1 MYELLIQNGSTVY
14 EPLVQDGVTWET
26 ERKGVPGKLSFKVTK
41 DDILN
46 FKEGNPVRLKVND
59 TNIFYGFVFTTK
71 RDKGDT
77 INVTA
82 YDQLR
87 YLKNKDTYVYT
98 NKRADEVV
106 SMIAN
111 DFLLNVGYLE
121 NTGYTIASRVEDN
134 KTLFDIIQNALDLT
148 LQNTKEMFVL
158 YDDFG
163 KLSLS
168 GIERLKL
175 GLVVDEETGENFDYE
190 SSIDSDT
197 YNKIKLAYDNKDT
210 GKREIY
216 IAQDSSNINEWGVLQ
231 YFEKIDENTNGQY
244 KADMLLRLYNEKRR
258 KLTIKNAIG
267 DIRVRGGSSVV
278 VNLNLGD
285 INIQNF
291 MLVEKV
297 KHTFSNN
304 QHFMDLT
311 LRRKWRILWLII

>member
-1 MYELLIQNGSTVY
+1 MNYELLIQNGSTVY
-14 EPLVQDGVTWET
+14 APPVQDDINWET
-26 ERKGVPGKLSFKVTK
+26 ERKGVPGKLTFKVLK

-46 FKEGNPVRLKVND
+46 FQEGNPVRFKKDDDNV
-59 TNIFYGFVFTTK
+59 FYGFVFRTK
-71 RDKGDT
+71 RDKENT
-77 INVTA
+77 ISVTA

-106 SMIAN
+106 RMIAN
-111 DFLLNVGYLE
+111 DFLLNVGHLE
-121 NTGYTIASRVEDN
+121 NTGYTIARRVEDN
-134 KTLFDIIQNALDLT
+134 KALFDIIQNALDET
-148 LQNTKEMFVL
+148 LQNTKEMYVL

-163 KLSLS
+163 KIALS

-175 GLVVDEETGENFDYE
+175 GLVIDEETGGNYDYE

-197 YNKIKLAYDNKDT
+197 YNQIKLAYDNEET

-216 IAQDSSNINEWGVLQ
+216 IAKDSAHINDWGLLQ

-244 KADMLLRLYNEKRR
+244 KADSLLSLYNEKKR
-258 KLTIKNAIG
+258 KLTIKNVLG
-267 DIRVRGGSSVV
+267 DVRVRGGSSVI
-278 VNLNLGD
+278 VNMNLGD
-285 INIQNF
+285 VKLQNF

-304 QHFMDLT
+304 QHLMDLT
-311 LRRKWRILWLII
+311 LRGAGFYA

>member
-1 MYELLIQNGSTVY
+1 MNYELLIQNGNTVY
-14 EPLVQDGVTWET
+14 APAVQDDINWET
-26 ERKGVPGKLSFKVTK
+26 ERKGVPGKLTFKVLK

-46 FKEGNPVRLKVND
+46 FQEGNPVRFKKDND
-59 TNIFYGFVFTTK
+59 NVFYGFVFTTK
-71 RDKGDT
+71 RDKEKT
-77 INVTA
+77 ISVTA

-106 SMIAN
+106 KMIAN
-111 DFLLNVGYLE
+111 DFLLNVGHLE
-121 NTGYTIASRVEDN
+121 NTGYTIARRVEDN
-134 KTLFDIIQNALDLT
+134 KALFDIIQNALDET
-148 LQNTKEMFVL
+148 LQNTKEMYVL

-163 KLSLS
+163 KIALS

-175 GLVVDEETGENFDYE
+175 GLVIDEETGENYDYE

-197 YNKIKLAYDNKDT
+197 YNQIKLAYDNEET

-216 IAQDSSNINEWGVLQ
+216 IARDSGHINDWGLLQ

-244 KADMLLRLYNEKRR
+244 KADSLLSLYNEKKR
-258 KLTIKNAIG
+258 KLTIKNVLG
-267 DIRVRGGSSVV
+267 DVRVRGGSSVI
-278 VNLNLGD
+278 VNMNLGD
-285 INIQNF
+285 VKLQNF

-304 QHFMDLT
+304 QHLMDLT
-311 LRRKWRILWLII
+311 LRGAGFYA